1 MALKRIRFV
10 QRRKALGYTQ
20 ESLAE
25 TLGVDRTTI
34 VRWERGES
42 QPLPW
47 VRKPLAAALDVSLAE
62 LDDLICEIVPA
73 TLDNPP
79 PGGATVAT
87 GVDEGGDPTD
97 RRTFTIGAALTALG
111 IVGPAREALAATEVP
126 RSIGLEQVQLAAS
139 LVERLRAADAV
150 VGANQLCDVAI
161 GVHHRLSTLADHS
174 SYGREVAEALQTA
187 LADLANE
194 VGWLTIDAER
204 RAESRR
210 YLHEAISR
218 ARVVDD
224 PRQELLALVSL
235 SLLTKEKTPKE
246 SLQCAEAAQRVS
258 AGWATPRLRTL
269 LHLRAAQAYAQQRD
283 EVAFGRELSK
293 ALTQFDRGS
302 HADDLPFLGFVT
314 EREVGTS
321 QALAYLTLGRPDR
334 ATTLFQGIVSAPVT
348 PGYERNDVR
357 DRVLLAEATRR
368 QGDVVEAAEI
378 AYAAL
383 PTVVGLQSRRTAARL
398 GQVRT
403 GLGRERTRSPKVRAF
418 VEEYDR
424 ATREPVR

>member
-34 VRWERGES
+34 VRWERGDS

-47 VRKPLAAALDVSLAE
+47 VRKTLAAALDVSLAE
-62 LDDLICEIVPA
+62 LDELICEIVPA
-73 TLDNPP
+73 TLDNTP

-161 GVHHRLSTLADHS
+161 GVHQRLSTLADHS

-194 VGWLTIDAER
+194 IGWLTIDADR

-224 PRQELLALVSL
+224 PRREVHALACLALF
-235 SLLTKEKTPKE
+235 TWMKAPKE

-269 LHLRAAQAYAQQRD
+269 LHLRSARAYAQQRD

-302 HADDLPFLGFVT
+302 HDDDLPFLGFVT
-314 EREVGTS
+314 EREVGCLQGLS
-321 QALAYLTLGRPDR
+321 YLALGRPDR
-334 ATTLFQGIVSAPVT
+334 ATALFQGIVSAPTT
-348 PGYERNDVR
+348 PGYERNTVY
-357 DRVLLAEATRR
+357 DRVLLAEATWR
-368 QGDVVEAAEI
+368 QGNVVEAAEI
-378 AYAAL
+378 AHAAL
-383 PTVVGLQSRRTAARL
+383 PDVAGLQSRRTAARL

-418 VEEYDR
+418 VEEYDQ
-424 ATREPVR
+424 AAAG